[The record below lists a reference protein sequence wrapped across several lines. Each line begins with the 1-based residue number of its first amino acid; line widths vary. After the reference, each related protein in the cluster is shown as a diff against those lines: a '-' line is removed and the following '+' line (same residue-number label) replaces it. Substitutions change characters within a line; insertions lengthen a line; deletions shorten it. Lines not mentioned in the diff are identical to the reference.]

1 MTSNRTFAAS
11 LLLASGIVAAMS
23 ALSTSAQARV
33 SATRTAVEASAGSS
47 AAPEGTE
54 SAIRMR
60 EIVHVQVIPGLPI
73 PILVIVPAPSS
84 PPPSK

>member
-1 MTSNRTFAAS
+1 MKSNRTFAAS
-11 LLLASGIVAAMS
+11 LLLASAFVATTS

-33 SATRTAVEASAGSS
+33 SATRTAVEPSTGSS
-47 AAPEGTE
+47 AAPEETG

-73 PILVIVPAPSS
+73 PILVIVPVPAS